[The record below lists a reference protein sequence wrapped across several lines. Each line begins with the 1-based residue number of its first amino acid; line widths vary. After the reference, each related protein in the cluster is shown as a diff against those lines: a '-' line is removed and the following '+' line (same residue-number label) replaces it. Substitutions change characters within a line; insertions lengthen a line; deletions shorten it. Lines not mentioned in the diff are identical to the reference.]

1 MDFISKSFPANNL
14 HIQLWLIKSPNEKL
28 DSTQMEE
35 RRTKL
40 NQLMNGNP
48 DNLTLINARLVASL
62 MHINIAVSK
71 ALINKRDGCL
81 KANNLS
87 SEVVFHMSNKN
98 SIQLA
103 FNRYGVKGCED
114 AFFAVYI
121 DMSQD

>member
-1 MDFISKSFPANNL
+1 MDFISKSFPTNNL